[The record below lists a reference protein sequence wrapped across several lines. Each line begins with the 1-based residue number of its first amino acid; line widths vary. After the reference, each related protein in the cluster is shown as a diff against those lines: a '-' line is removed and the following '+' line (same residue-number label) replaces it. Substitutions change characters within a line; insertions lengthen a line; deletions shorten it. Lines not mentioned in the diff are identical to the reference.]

1 MSIKPRSNKSA
12 TKVSGA
18 TRTAAPKASI
28 RTKKI
33 EAKERQSKKGASTT
47 HTQISDRW
55 QSYLAHHRSSAR
67 DSLQRLLRTPV
78 QTVLTMLVMAI
89 ALALPATLM
98 VALGNVQALGERW
111 DSGPRIT
118 LFLHTAAR
126 QAAIDKLQASVIS
139 HPYVDSVEYVSAE
152 QALADFESESGMG
165 SALRSLD
172 NNPLP
177 AAIMI
182 KPKALLAPELLDELA
197 VELQQQAIV
206 EDVLYDQAWI
216 KRLYEI
222 LNLGERLVLSLAGLL
237 VVGVILVVGNT
248 IRLAIENRRDEIV
261 IVKLVGGTDAF
272 VRRPFLYT
280 GFWYGFGGGL
290 LACVLLILGLHGLSQ
305 PVSEL
310 AGLYQSDFRLQGL
323 GFSSSMGLI
332 LVAATI
338 GWLGSWLTVGRQL
351 SEIHPE

>member
-1 MSIKPRSNKSA
+1 MSIKSRSNKSTA
-12 TKVSGA
+12 KGSGA
-18 TRTAAPKASI
+18 TRIASPKESVK
-28 RTKKI
+28 TKKI
-33 EAKERQSKKGASTT
+33 EAKERQSKKGASTQKN
-47 HTQISDRW
+47 HISDRW
-55 QSYLAHHRSSAR
+55 KSYLAHHRSSAG
-67 DSLQRLLRTPV
+67 DSLQRLIKTPV

-98 VALGNVQALGERW
+98 VALGNVQALGDRW

-118 LFLHTAAR
+118 LFLHSAAR
-126 QAAIDKLQASVIS
+126 EAAIEKLQKSVIA
-139 HPYVDSVEYVSAE
+139 HRYVDSVEYVSAD
-152 QALADFESESGMG
+152 QALADFELESGMG

-172 NNPLP
+172 DNPLP

-197 VELQQQAIV
+197 AELKQQPIV
-206 EDVLYDQAWI
+206 EDILYDQAWI

-222 LNLGERLVLSLAGLL
+222 LNLGERLVLGLAGLL
-237 VVGVILVVGNT
+237 VIGVILVVGNT

-280 GFWYGFGGGL
+280 GFWYGCGGGL
-290 LACVLLILGLHGLSQ
+290 LACILLTLGLNSLSQ

-323 GFSSSMGLI
+323 GFSNSLGLV